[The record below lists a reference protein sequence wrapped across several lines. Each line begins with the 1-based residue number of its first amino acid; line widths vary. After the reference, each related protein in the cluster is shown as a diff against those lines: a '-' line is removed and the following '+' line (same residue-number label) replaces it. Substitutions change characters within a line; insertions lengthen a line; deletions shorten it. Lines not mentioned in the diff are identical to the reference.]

1 MTQNLPELIGRLGEP
16 AWLLEGDRAD
26 RIDENLLEIL
36 KAVES
41 LVANLDGALEDTT
54 TVGTTKATLRLC
66 AWVEIIE
73 EVRRVL
79 GGLVPDINRDL
90 ADRLPNNTPQ
100 HDIPSVPVLKWGAD
114 RRKWDNDALLSAV
127 TRRIVH
133 DATEAGIEEEHIPTI
148 TSTLTA
154 ISHVYR
160 LAGSNA
166 RLKALEDLYID
177 PDEYC
182 EKLPATPRIQF
193 LNR

>member
-100 HDIPSVPVLKWGAD
+100 HDIPSVPVLKWGAP

-154 ISHVYR
+154 ISHVYN
-160 LAGSNA
+160 LAGSSA

>member
-1 MTQNLPELIGRLGEP
+1 M
-16 AWLLEGDRAD
+16 
-26 RIDENLLEIL
+26 
-36 KAVES
+36 
-41 LVANLDGALEDTT
+41 
-54 TVGTTKATLRLC
+54 
-66 AWVEIIE
+66 
-73 EVRRVL
+73 L
-79 GGLVPDINRDL
+79 GGLVPAINRDL

>member
-26 RIDENLLEIL
+26 KIDENLLEIL

-41 LVANLDGALEDTT
+41 LVANLDGALEDTSPRG
-54 TVGTTKATLRLC
+54 TVGAERLC

-79 GGLVPDINRDL
+79 AGLVPDINRDL

-100 HDIPSVPVLKWGAD
+100 HDIPSVPVLKWGAP

-154 ISHVYR
+154 ISHVYN
-160 LAGSNA
+160 LAGSSA

>member
-79 GGLVPDINRDL
+79 GGLVPAINRDL

-193 LNR
+193 LN

>member
-160 LAGSNA
+160 LAGSSA